1 MVKWR
6 YEASHTERPISVYT
20 MGFLS
25 GKKKVDAERG
35 MLEMKGT
42 MNALTLRVR
51 RLETRM
57 VEEQKSAKA
66 DMAKGD
72 RTSAR
77 SHLSIV
83 VDLENRKGRYQQQF
97 LTLETALLNIEEARD
112 QAEVL
117 RAFGIA
123 NEALMEARTLLTPIE
138 IQTQLDKLSESFE
151 HITIAGELLSEDL
164 STTGASVEAEERID
178 RRLDSMEAEILL
190 EKEGVL
196 PPLRTEGKAVSGE
209 KGKSE
214 EKRIDALLADLER
227 EAREEREREAE
238 S

>member
-1 MVKWR
+1 
-6 YEASHTERPISVYT
+6 

-57 VEEQKSAKA
+57 TEEQKSAKKA
-66 DMAKGD
+66 MAKGD

-164 STTGASVEAEERID
+164 SATGASVEAEERID
-178 RRLDSMEAEILL
+178 RQLDSMEAEILL

-196 PPLRTEGKAVSGE
+196 PPLRTKGEAVSSE
-209 KGKSE
+209 SGKSE
-214 EKRIDALLADLER
+214 EKRIDDLLADLER

>member
-1 MVKWR
+1 
-6 YEASHTERPISVYT
+6 

-35 MLEMKGT
+35 ILEMKGT

-57 VEEQKSAKA
+57 LEEQKAAREAMSK
-66 DMAKGD
+66 DN
-72 RTSAR
+72 RSLAR

-83 VDLENRKGRYQQQF
+83 VDLENRRSRYQQQF
-97 LTLETALLNIEEARD
+97 LTLETALLNLEEAKT

-117 RAFGIA
+117 RAFTIA
-123 NEALMEARTLLTPIE
+123 NDALTEARSMLKPEE

-151 HITIAGELLSEDL
+151 HISIAGELLSEDL
-164 STTGASVEAEERID
+164 SGADSTIEDEERID
-178 RRLDSMEAEILL
+178 RQLEAMEAEVLL

-196 PPLRTEGKAVSGE
+196 PPLETEGKTPAKTTEE
-209 KGKSE
+209 KTSD
-214 EKRIDALLADLER
+214 EKRIDELLADLEK
-227 EAREEREREAE
+227 EAREERAKERE

>member
-1 MVKWR
+1 
-6 YEASHTERPISVYT
+6 

-35 MLEMKGT
+35 ILEMKGT

-57 VEEQKSAKA
+57 TEEQQSAKEA
-66 DMAKGD
+66 MSKGN
-72 RTSAR
+72 RSLAR

-83 VDLENRKGRYQQQF
+83 VDLENRRNRYQQQF
-97 LTLETALLNIEEARD
+97 LTLETALLNLEEAKT

-117 RAFGIA
+117 RAFSIA
-123 NEALMEARTLLTPIE
+123 NDALTEARSMLKPEE
-138 IQTQLDKLSESFE
+138 IQMQLDKLSESFE
-151 HITIAGELLSEDL
+151 HISIAGELLSEDL
-164 STTGASVEAEERID
+164 TGADTTLDMEERID
-178 RRLDSMEAEILL
+178 RELDAMEAEVLL

-196 PPLRTEGKAVSGE
+196 PPLEAEGEAASSSSKTGTPE
-209 KGKSE
+209 D
-214 EKRIDALLADLER
+214 KRIDELLEDLER

>member
-1 MVKWR
+1 MVKWH
-6 YEASHTERPISVYT
+6 YGTSHTERPTSVCT

-57 VEEQKSAKA
+57 TEEQKSAKES
-66 DMAKGD
+66 MAKGD

-123 NEALMEARTLLTPIE
+123 NEALTEARTLLTPIE

-164 STTGASVEAEERID
+164 SATGASVEAEERID
-178 RRLDSMEAEILL
+178 RQLDSMEAEILL

-196 PPLRTEGKAVSGE
+196 PPLRTKGEAVSSE
-209 KGKSE
+209 SGKSE
-214 EKRIDALLADLER
+214 EKRIDDLLADLER